1 MAEHW
6 RQLSLFVAPS
16 EKMERRSFTSIP
28 GPANTSAIPR
38 QSNNTLGFR
47 SPHGP
52 ISKEKTTI
60 EERKQLD
67 LDFALVLETEL
78 AELGEAEKRPKQL
91 SDEGYTDTLGLYF
104 EEIGKIELFSRND
117 EVECAQRLETGL
129 KELVA
134 ALAEWPQTIHR
145 IMKMIEGVIAGEIP
159 LSKVVDGIFDSDIA
173 EITKFVAEDGE
184 QIDPSNE
191 ESISDQWPDDELVD
205 PVDRE
210 FIFDRLKALI
220 ALYERTTELRRASGE
235 FHVMSTGAIVRF
247 MDQFK
252 RIKYSQELANQL
264 AAELRETVEHIRHS
278 RKDIGNI
285 ERKKGME
292 NGKIE
297 CISRRVDEAQKKV
310 AQAKKAFV
318 EANLRLVVAV
328 AKRYQFIGLPLQDLI
343 QEGNIGLIKAVEKF
357 DHRRN
362 NKFSTYAY
370 YWIRH
375 TVFRYIGN
383 QGRTVRLPIH
393 LLDERFKMLREE
405 RKIANELGR
414 MPSVRE
420 LAKAMGVPV
429 KQIQKLKDLPDTMS
443 YMSSNQRNDEEFRV
457 EEFICDTNTL
467 SPVSTVS
474 DEQLNDSIREAL
486 SHLPARQE
494 TVLRMR
500 FGIDMNDE
508 YTFHEV
514 SDQFGVVR
522 QRAHQLEKSGICK
535 LRHPKI
541 SEHLC
546 DHL

>member
-1 MAEHW
+1 MAEHS

-16 EKMERRSFTSIP
+16 EKMERRSATSIP

-38 QSNNTLGFR
+38 QPNSTLCFR
-47 SPHGP
+47 RQNGP
-52 ISKEKTTI
+52 ISKKKTTV
-60 EERKQLD
+60 EEKKQLD
-67 LDFALVLETEL
+67 LDFALVLEKEL
-78 AELGEAEKRPKQL
+78 AQLGEAEKRSKPQ
-91 SDEGYTDTLGLYF
+91 SDEGYIDTLGLYLN
-104 EEIGKIELFSRND
+104 EIGKIEMFSRN
-117 EVECAQRLETGL
+117 EEIECAQRLETGL
-129 KELVA
+129 KELTA
-134 ALAEWPQTIHR
+134 TLAEWPRTMHR
-145 IMKMIEGVIAGEIP
+145 VMKLIERVIAGEIP
-159 LSKVVDGIFDSDIA
+159 LSKVADGIFDSDTA

-184 QIDPSNE
+184 RIDPSSE
-191 ESISDQWPDDELVD
+191 ESIGDEGPDEEIVD

-220 ALYERTTELRRASGE
+220 AFYERTTELRRASGE
-235 FHVMSTGAIVRF
+235 FHDMSTGAIVRF

-252 RIKYSQELANQL
+252 RIKYSQELVNQL

-292 NGKIE
+292 NKKIE

-310 AQAKKAFV
+310 MQAKQAFV

-370 YWIRH
+370 YWIRR
-375 TVFRYIGN
+375 TIFRYIGN

-420 LAKAMGVPV
+420 LAKAMGIHV
-429 KQIQKLKDLPDTMS
+429 KQIQKLKDLPDTMN
-443 YMSSNQRNDEEFRV
+443 YMGSNQRDGEEFRV
-457 EEFICDTNTL
+457 EEFICDTNTP

-508 YTFHEV
+508 YTFREV

-522 QRAHQLEKSGICK
+522 QRAHQLEKSGIRK
-535 LRHPKI
+535 LRYPRI
-541 SEHLC
+541 SEHLR